1 MSKRSRTS
9 LWLRRASGGSVRR
22 RWRGVR
28 RRFTGL
34 TIRIFGVNVIPLLIL
49 WVGILYLGQY
59 KESLIRAELE
69 TLKAQAQLFAGA
81 IAEGAVRPVPVL
93 RDPPDPRLFGP
104 SIPRE
109 PEEMEAL
116 APDLSR
122 RMVRRLGETTESRT
136 RLFDTRA
143 AMIGDSFQLAGPGG
157 VVQVTSLKPPPDD
170 RLDFSDLIDWGGE
183 MFGRVVPLTIDLPP
197 YPVCQDLK
205 ARTCPDVTRG
215 LDGRVSAS
223 AWKDPDG
230 GILLSAAAPVQ
241 KIKQVIGV
249 VLLTKNGQD
258 IEDAMVKVRKDFLRV
273 FLGAL
278 LLTFLLSLY
287 LSRVIGKPLKRLAD
301 AAEAVRL
308 GRTRGTE
315 IPDLS
320 RRRDE
325 IGELSLALRDM
336 TRALWN
342 RMDSIE
348 SFAADVAHEIKNP
361 LTSLRSAVET
371 AARIPD
377 PQKRDQLMAIVLDDV
392 KRLDRLISDIS
403 SASRLDAELSR
414 EELEP
419 VDLGGLLAW
428 MCDAFREPLARA
440 GLDEGGRTGEGPVR
454 LELPE
459 TGPVMVA
466 GNQGRLAQVFRNLL
480 SNALSF
486 SPPGG
491 MVTVR
496 VLPGKGTV
504 SVQVDDQGSGIPENR
519 LEKIFE
525 RFYTER
531 PAHETYGQHSGLGL
545 SIVRQIVAAHGGEVR
560 AENRRDEAGQIT
572 GARFTVILNTV

>member
-1 MSKRSRTS
+1 M
-9 LWLRRASGGSVRR
+9 ARR

-81 IAEGAVRPVPVL
+81 IAEGAVRPVPIL
-93 RDPPDPRLFGP
+93 HDPPDPRAFGP
-104 SIPRE
+104 VLPRE
-109 PEEMEAL
+109 PEEVEAL

-136 RLFDTRA
+136 RLFDTQA
-143 AMIGDSFQLAGPGG
+143 SMIGDSFQLVGPGG
-157 VVQVTSLKPPPDD
+157 VVQVTSLKAPPDE
-170 RLDFSDLIDWGGE
+170 RFGFSDFIDWAGE
-183 MFGRVVPLTIDLPP
+183 VMGRFVPLTIDLPP
-197 YPVCQDLK
+197 YPVCQDKK

-258 IEDAMVKVRKDFLRV
+258 IEGAMVRVRRDFLRV

-278 LLTFLLSLY
+278 FLTFLLSSY
-287 LSRVIGKPLKRLAD
+287 LSRVIGTPLRRLAV

-320 RRRDE
+320 HRRDE
-325 IGELSLALRDM
+325 IGELSSALRDM
-336 TRALWN
+336 TGALWD

-371 AARIPD
+371 AAKITD
-377 PQKRDQLMAIVLDDV
+377 PEKRDQLMAIVLDDV

-414 EELEP
+414 EEPEP
-419 VDLGGLLAW
+419 VDLGALLER
-428 MCDAFREPLARA
+428 MCDAFRKPLARA
-440 GLDEGGRTGEGPVR
+440 GIESPDGPGGISLEIPEGAPIV
-454 LELPE
+454 
-459 TGPVMVA
+459 VA

-486 SPPGG
+486 SPPEGV
-491 MVTVR
+491 VTVR
-496 VLPGKGTV
+496 VLRVKGAVTV
-504 SVQVDDQGSGIPENR
+504 HVDDQGPGIPENR

-545 SIVRQIVAAHGGEVR
+545 SIVRQIVAAHGGAIH
-560 AENRRDEAGQIT
+560 AENLRDEAGLVT
-572 GARFTVILNTV
+572 GARFSVVLNTA

>member
-1 MSKRSRTS
+1 MTRRMS
-9 LWLRRASGGSVRR
+9 RASARR

-81 IAEGAVRPVPVL
+81 IAEGAVRPVPVMP
-93 RDPPDPRLFGP
+93 RDPPDSRVFGP
-104 SIPRE
+104 LLPRE
-109 PEEMEAL
+109 PEEVEAL

-136 RLFDTRA
+136 RLFDTQA
-143 AMIGDSFQLAGPGG
+143 SMIGDSFQLVGPGG
-157 VVQVTSLKPPPDD
+157 VVQVTSLKAPPDD
-170 RLDFSDLIDWGGE
+170 RFDFSDFIDWAGE
-183 MFGRVVPLTIDLPP
+183 VMGRFVPLTIDLPP
-197 YPVCQDLK
+197 YPVCQDKK

-215 LDGRVSAS
+215 LDGRVSSS

-258 IEDAMVKVRKDFLRV
+258 IEDAMVRVRRDFLRV

-278 LLTFLLSLY
+278 LMTFLLSSY
-287 LSRVIGKPLKRLAD
+287 LSRVIGKPLRRLAV
-301 AAEAVRL
+301 AAEEVRL

-320 RRRDE
+320 GRRDE

-336 TRALWN
+336 TGALWD

-371 AARIPD
+371 AAKITD
-377 PQKRDQLMAIVLDDV
+377 PEKRDQLMAIVLDDV

-414 EELEP
+414 EEPEP
-419 VDLGGLLAW
+419 VDLGALLER
-428 MCDAFREPLARA
+428 MCDAFRKPLARA
-440 GLDEGGRTGEGPVR
+440 GLEGPDDTGGIRLEIPEGGPIV
-454 LELPE
+454 
-459 TGPVMVA
+459 VA

-491 MVTVR
+491 VVTVR
-496 VLPGKGTV
+496 ALRAKGSVTV
-504 SVQVDDQGSGIPENR
+504 HVDDQGPGIPENR

-545 SIVRQIVAAHGGEVR
+545 SIVRQIVTAHGGTIC
-560 AENRRDEAGQIT
+560 AENLRDEAGQVT
-572 GARFTVILNTV
+572 GARFSVVLNTV